1 MPSHREEIALKRLR
15 AIIACA
21 LLLTLLLRLPASAD
35 DTWYETSAESGIL
48 MDCATGQVLWEK
60 NPDERLAIAS
70 TTKIITALLAIES
83 GRLDETVT
91 IPPEAELIEGSKV
104 YLTQG
109 TTYTLRELLEAL
121 ILESANDAAVAIAI
135 FLGGSEEAFVR
146 QMNEK
151 ARALG
156 LTDTQFRNPHG
167 LDEDGHYSSA
177 RDLARL
183 GRVAMADP
191 VYREIAGTEWLTF
204 PWPEM
209 ETTREIY
216 NRNLLI
222 QRMPEATGVKNGYTE
237 AALFTLVGSAAADGR
252 EVIGVLLGNPDKE
265 QMYADMER
273 LLRHGLYD
281 FSLTTVLSA
290 GDLPGAGGRLEEPL
304 RAWLREGDEVE
315 IAYRRPLP
323 GEEWPEG
330 TVAVVQALVD
340 GRVIAHQPVL
350 APVTASAQAEPPA
363 HSDGGSGKPPGAGA
377 AAWYQ
382 RAGVWMATGAALCGA
397 VIATDRLQAR
407 RRQRRFRRHSAD
419 RLSASD

>member
-1 MPSHREEIALKRLR
+1 
-15 AIIACA
+15 
-21 LLLTLLLRLPASAD
+21 
-35 DTWYETSAESGIL
+35 
-48 MDCATGQVLWEK
+48 MDGATGQVLWQK
-60 NPDERLAIAS
+60 NPDRRLAIAS
-70 TTKIITALLAIES
+70 TTKIMTALLAIES

-135 FLGGSEEAFVR
+135 FLDGSEEAFVQR
-146 QMNEK
+146 MNDK

-191 VYREIAGTEWLTF
+191 VYREIAGTESATF

-237 AALFTLVGSAAADGR
+237 AALFTLVGSVAADGR

-281 FSLTTVLSA
+281 FSLTTVVPA
-290 GDLPGAGGRLEEPL
+290 GDLADLDGRLEEPL

-315 IAYRRPLP
+315 VAYRQPLP

-330 TVAVVQALVD
+330 TVAVVEALVD
-340 GRVIAHQPVL
+340 GRVIARQPAL
-350 APVTASAQAEPPA
+350 APEPEVVASQAELPA
-363 HSDGGSGKPPGAGA
+363 HSDGGSGKPAGAGA

-407 RRQRRFRRHSAD
+407 RRQRRFRRHATG